1 VTDGPPLRRRR
12 LLALL
17 GAGVASSGPGR
28 AASAVGGNGSD
39 DDDPP
44 RPTRLV
50 ADDRDGKETFG
61 RAVALDG
68 STAVVGDPYDERSE
82 GRGSAYAFERA
93 DGEWRQRA
101 KLSPDDDAE
110 GQQFGY
116 RVALAGGVAVVGAPG
131 DGRPDAPRA
140 GSASVFRESDGEW
153 RRAARL
159 APGGSTDRFGIS
171 VATDGSRVLVGATLA
186 RGADG
191 ERRGAAYAFERSGG
205 TWREAARLVGDGG
218 DGPAPYRFGTAVALD
233 GSTAVVGAPVKD
245 DDVDERETGSTYAF
259 ERADGEWRRSTL
271 PAPGGDRASG
281 QFGGAAAV
289 DGTTVLV
296 GDDGADPSGTNSG
309 AAVAYGRSDGEW
321 REEGVLV
328 AEDGDGGDGFGGT
341 VAVEG
346 DRALVA
352 APLDGTTGESGE
364 GAAYV
369 LDRTPT
375 GWRQRTKLVSGTAGT
390 RAFGHDASLDGDRA
404 LVGAPYPAEATL
416 NDYSSGQAY
425 AFDLPDGSP
434 SPSDR
439 PVAAFSHAPR
449 RPAVGERV
457 VLDAGASR
465 DPDGPVWS
473 YRWDLDDDAR
483 LERRRGE
490 RVAVTFD
497 APGPHDVSLRVSDA
511 DGFATRRTRTIVVD
525 VDADGGGPGPVV
537 GDSPPTDP
545 DGDGLYEDVDGDG
558 EAGVGDVVALYDG
571 RDAAAPREHP
581 AAFDFSGDLRVGLG
595 DVVALFDRLFR

>member
-1 VTDGPPLRRRR
+1 
-12 LLALL
+12 
-17 GAGVASSGPGR
+17 
-28 AASAVGGNGSD
+28 
-39 DDDPP
+39 
-44 RPTRLV
+44 
-50 ADDRDGKETFG
+50 
-61 RAVALDG
+61 
-68 STAVVGDPYDERSE
+68 
-82 GRGSAYAFERA
+82 
-93 DGEWRQRA
+93 
-101 KLSPDDDAE
+101 
-110 GQQFGY
+110 
-116 RVALAGGVAVVGAPG
+116 VAV
-131 DGRPDAPRA
+131 D
-140 GSASVFRESDGEW
+140 
-153 RRAARL
+153 
-159 APGGSTDRFGIS
+159 
-171 VATDGSRVLVGATLA
+171 
-186 RGADG
+186 
-191 ERRGAAYAFERSGG
+191 
-205 TWREAARLVGDGG
+205 
-218 DGPAPYRFGTAVALD
+218 
-233 GSTAVVGAPVKD
+233 
-245 DDVDERETGSTYAF
+245 
-259 ERADGEWRRSTL
+259 
-271 PAPGGDRASG
+271 
-281 QFGGAAAV
+281 
-289 DGTTVLV
+289 
-296 GDDGADPSGTNSG
+296 
-309 AAVAYGRSDGEW
+309 
-321 REEGVLV
+321 
-328 AEDGDGGDGFGGT
+328 
-341 VAVEG
+341 G

>member
-159 APGGSTDRFGIS
+159 APGGSPDRFGIS

-218 DGPAPYRFGTAVALD
+218 GGPAPYRFGTAVALD

-321 REEGVLV
+321 REEAVLV

-473 YRWDLDDDAR
+473 YRWDLDEDAR